1 MAETSRLK
9 KLTERRDAVNARIRK
24 EQNKL
29 VAEQRKA
36 DTRRKILMGAWAFE
50 KSGRDSEFAQTAL
63 AELKDFL
70 KRDSD
75 RALFGLPPASVGKK

>member
-1 MAETSRLK
+1 MAENRLK
-9 KLTERRDAVNARIRK
+9 KLTERRNAVNARIRK

-29 VAEQRKA
+29 AADKRKA

-70 KRDSD
+70 VRDYD
-75 RALFGLPPASVGKK
+75 RALFGLPPVADGKK